1 MVSTFLNRLSW
12 LYAMIQNLWG
22 YHGNNNAY
30 YSRIFYRS
38 SFLQV
43 SPLSSLPLQTVTFQL
58 SLFLFPLSP
67 SLHFSVPIFLGR
79 WPETLTSADDLMQP
93 LRSKFNRI
101 KAEVLMPNVF
111 SPYSFQ
117 DRQPAWPLKPHFSH
131 FSLLSKYCWWCELDV
146 GSRDVFSTESR
157 DLAKQTF
164 MCGTLPPMQYYPAQM
179 KHLSLDVHIS
189 TVLKRK
195 LDALLN
201 GVCIPGRL
209 VLAHLPQQRTALC
222 IL

>member
-1 MVSTFLNRLSW
+1 MTGDFDICWWSNAAAQVQ
-12 LYAMIQNLWG
+12 IQQNK
-22 YHGNNNAY
+22 
-30 YSRIFYRS
+30 SRSAHAECLFTLFISRQIACLAFKTS
-38 SFLQV
+38 LQ
-43 SPLSSLPLQTVTFQL
+43 S
-58 SLFLFPLSP
+58 
-67 SLHFSVPIFLGR
+67 
-79 WPETLTSADDLMQP
+79 
-93 LRSKFNRI
+93 
-101 KAEVLMPNVF
+101 
-111 SPYSFQ
+111 
-117 DRQPAWPLKPHFSH
+117 